1 MVSSKFESLSVRP
14 PTPPKDQEDTAADE
28 TVQFLQ
34 DPFGEKPIPPRLR
47 AAKRAPN
54 TPEQSPSSD
63 IDIPSSS
70 ASARKR
76 VNFELQLCDIPTNKA
91 VAQSWTPTRSSPLKP
106 LPQNRLTKPLKSIL
120 KPSDGTQTPPTED
133 AANPLNYK
141 SFAEMLDAIV
151 KLLASSERGTRLDAY
166 GSLQRTMQAYDKIPD
181 PQALKQKMSLLT
193 QFIRR
198 DITAPGLGG
207 TGLDSQLIGQAM
219 KLLMA
224 LFRITDLISAMD
236 EDFCSFI
243 IDRIIRVASD
253 SSMPKTTV
261 NTHLAV
267 LMQQSFRPKTMT
279 ATRVEKVLEALDTIH
294 ERTSGHAVQ
303 AYRVRIYR
311 KLLQQRPDVMIRHTE
326 RWFTHTLKAL
336 VSVQKDISQSA
347 LDTAVTAAKT
357 IGHDRH
363 VAKSV
368 LSVLNRVKSDG
379 GTIASVFAAELDR
392 MLGGDYAVL
401 VPQIVAAVTGLLK
414 DSLDAFAGLKEW
426 LVLVN
431 KCLSSDNDQVRL
443 YSNVAVAFLAYSVN
457 FTNLPEEK
465 KVKAW
470 SGMFVKISV
479 HALQRK
485 TPVKKAERDAVS
497 SAYFT
502 MLYYAFRPAAS
513 FEQFDGHWTD
523 FIAGLWSPIIAKSAP
538 QHAIPCRIVSAL
550 LDGSRKPWNEN
561 RALDLRPN
569 YMIQRGELPLV
580 DPKWVRKSIAL
591 VLEFVENIL
600 EAALKTESKEHED
613 EPFQTMWTAVI
624 NSLVEASSKEIMAS
638 TETKDAMAHIINLL
652 RRIWDSH
659 TDNIA
664 VEQKR
669 EDLWATKF
677 CFLIETV
684 VQKMGAFQFADKC
697 LTRNADNEIEVAST
711 PSHRSRHQGTRSSPL
726 LFLLDLLVT
735 QSEGKLADSVRL
747 RAMDVIIEPCFAVQ
761 NTRLS
766 KLELLRDCAATVD
779 GSLKGAVASEFWTRI
794 VTLLDTMLQDQAA
807 PSGDRSARSLGKEYE
822 IVVEFLSLGSAYLLD
837 KTVGHQILSTLV
849 GTVRREAGEGA
860 LALAV
865 IEKVSEQVLKRTPD
879 EDKASCLAYASIL
892 LRNLPK
898 QMSRKVMDQGRQN
911 LWPSNTAARSHD
923 IDPYVHLYGA
933 ITSVGS
939 AAYRN
944 LDKDDVEATK
954 GFLSALSTSVQHC
967 STSHLAGYLRK
978 IQDAIQVWV
987 EDPEKKMQS
996 KEEPLKS
1003 LHREVINMWE
1013 EVDKAVER
1021 LPRKDSQT
1029 LLHLQALVTAGFL
1042 SRRRSIVNISIA
1054 TWNATF
1060 GKEDSLRYPT
1070 RLEQA
1075 LRQLRNS
1082 VELSLPSLEVR
1093 EDDAENK
1100 LSFYDSD
1107 TSADEVKRAF
1117 KSPRVKASPFKI
1129 SKASR
1134 RSKSRSPAVPTSAT
1148 RRVPSRQTPKIRL
1161 RHDDSQIKFEPIVSS
1176 PSNPFQQESQVLTD
1190 RQKEMIDRQRLSTG
1204 IFAKMG
1210 AVSPQPEDV
1219 PSPMEIHSD
1228 ALTADDL
1235 PDHTSRAT
1243 PLKALAAMGPMDGY
1257 LGSSPTPHSRK
1268 NTRHVVSEDTDI
1280 ATPTAVRSIQFA
1292 NDDLNSSP
1300 PQFSK
1305 DDRSNTKQ
1313 SEPDVLVGS
1322 SFEYRQPESSV
1333 SISFDEGT
1341 TIDEEALLDAVALH
1355 DNTQMESGPPLD
1367 MIMSDVPSST
1377 IDLQLTAQ
1385 IDADMQVHDAPA
1397 EATESAQS
1405 ESNAEYV
1412 DAASHPQSS
1421 MLEDQAGSDTEVDE
1435 SQTPTRGPA
1444 RRSPRKSSQAN
1455 TSSTSRVGDSFDNS
1469 SAKGTPYSL
1478 RSSSRHSMGSP
1489 SRPPSGKKPRRTP
1502 AKNKKNS
1509 KKQTQESP
1517 APAPA
1522 AAPAPVSEPEPAPA
1536 SSQPSDT
1543 DILDNITVAAPVPP
1557 SNPRGKKRKSTHT
1570 TTSSTT
1576 TATTTEP
1583 SIPVPA
1589 STTRKQNLRRSQS
1602 LLSHV
1607 ENTQDIT
1614 VVDETE
1620 TPAPKRARQ
1629 NADQDVSEARRTT
1642 PTPGSSG
1649 SKRLS
1654 HVQVS
1659 PRPRSAGSGK
1669 VEGVGGDGDGD
1680 GEMEVVEVVEGGVEL
1695 QAQSEGETAPS
1706 HPHQPSHS
1714 QPSTGGT
1721 STPTP
1726 SFAERVILTPRSII
1740 NQLKSLK
1747 EYLFRSPSLVLGRE
1761 EEREID
1767 DALFDIRR
1775 QVHAA
1780 GLRGE
1785 GEGR

>member
-47 AAKRAPN
+47 AAKRVPN

-91 VAQSWTPTRSSPLKP
+91 IAQSWTPTRSSPLKP

-120 KPSDGTQTPPTED
+120 KPSDGTQTPPAED
-133 AANPLNYK
+133 AANPLKYK

-166 GSLQRTMQAYDKIPD
+166 GSLQRTMQAYEKIPD

-198 DITAPGLGG
+198 DIQAPGLAG

-379 GTIASVFAAELDR
+379 GTIASVFASELDR

-414 DSLDAFAGLKEW
+414 DSLDAFAGLKDW
-426 LVLVN
+426 LVLIN
-431 KCLSSDNDQVRL
+431 KCLSSDKDQVRL

-457 FTNLPEEK
+457 FINLATEARLE
-465 KVKAW
+465 AW

-513 FEQFDGHWTD
+513 FEQFDRHWTD
-523 FIAGLWSPIIAKSAP
+523 FIAGLWSPIIAKSSL

-569 YMIQRGELPLV
+569 FMIQRGELPLV
-580 DPKWVRKSIAL
+580 DPKWVRRSIAL
-591 VLEFVENIL
+591 VLEFVEDIL
-600 EAALKTESKEHED
+600 EAALKTESKEQED
-613 EPFQTMWTAVI
+613 EPFQTMWVAVI

-664 VEQKR
+664 VEQKT
-669 EDLWATKF
+669 EDLWANKF

-735 QSEGKLADSVRL
+735 QSEGKLADPVRL
-747 RAMDVIIEPCFAVQ
+747 RAMDVIIEPCFAAQ

-766 KLELLRDCAATVD
+766 KLELLRDCAASVD

-794 VTLLDTMLQDQAA
+794 VTLLDTMLQDPTA
-807 PSGDRSARSLGKEYE
+807 PSGERGARSLGKEYE
-822 IVVEFLSLGSAYLLD
+822 IVVEILSLGSAYLLD
-837 KTVGHQILSTLV
+837 KPVGHQILSTLIS
-849 GTVRREAGEGA
+849 TVRREAGEGA

-865 IEKVSEQVLKRTPD
+865 IEKISEQILKRTPD
-879 EDKASCLAYASIL
+879 EDKASCLAYASVL

-911 LWPSNTAARSHD
+911 LWPSNTTARSHD

-944 LDKDDVEATK
+944 LDKDDVEPTK

-1003 LHREVINMWE
+1003 LHREVIAMWE
-1013 EVDKAVER
+1013 EVNKAIER

-1060 GKEDSLRYPT
+1060 GKENSLRYPT

-1082 VELSLPSLEVR
+1082 VELSLPSLEVQ
-1093 EDDAENK
+1093 EEDAENK

-1148 RRVPSRQTPKIRL
+1148 RRMPSRQTPKIRL

-1190 RQKEMIDRQRLSTG
+1190 RQKEMIDRQRLSSG

-1210 AVSPQPEDV
+1210 AASPQPDDV

-1235 PDHTSRAT
+1235 PDHASRTT

-1257 LGSSPTPHSRK
+1257 LGSSPTPHSRR
-1268 NTRHVVSEDTDI
+1268 NTRHIVSEDTDI
-1280 ATPTAVRSIQFA
+1280 VTPTAVRNIQFA

-1300 PQFSK
+1300 PQFNK
-1305 DDRSNTKQ
+1305 NDRSNNKE

-1333 SISFDEGT
+1333 SGSFDEGT

-1355 DNTQMESGPPLD
+1355 ENTQMDPESPSD
-1367 MIMSDVPSST
+1367 TIMSELPSST

-1397 EATESAQS
+1397 AETESAQS

-1444 RRSPRKSSQAN
+1444 RRSPRKSSQVN

-1502 AKNKKNS
+1502 AKNKKNG

-1522 AAPAPVSEPEPAPA
+1522 PAPAAAPEPEP
-1536 SSQPSDT
+1536 SQPSDA
-1543 DILDNITVAAPVPP
+1543 DILDNITVAAPLPPP

-1570 TTSSTT
+1570 TTTAVTT
-1576 TATTTEP
+1576 KSPVVVPATTN
-1583 SIPVPA
+1583 
-1589 STTRKQNLRRSQS
+1589 RKQNLRRSQS
-1602 LLSHV
+1602 LLSQV
-1607 ENTQDIT
+1607 ENSQDL
-1614 VVDETE
+1614 VVDE

-1629 NADQDVSEARRTT
+1629 SADQDVSEAKRT
-1642 PTPGSSG
+1642 TPGSSG

-1659 PRPRSAGSGK
+1659 PRPRSSESTKPSPVSKDSEMAEQEYSVLDPQAE
-1669 VEGVGGDGDGD
+1669 VEAD
-1680 GEMEVVEVVEGGVEL
+1680 VEVD
-1695 QAQSEGETAPS
+1695 AAPS
-1706 HPHQPSHS
+1706 HQHQRTHSQSHS
-1714 QPSTGGT
+1714 QTQHSATD
-1721 STPTP
+1721 TPTR

-1747 EYLFRSPSLVLGRE
+1747 DYLFSSPSLVLGRE

-1785 GEGR
+1785 DERK

>member
-47 AAKRAPN
+47 AAKRVPN
-54 TPEQSPSSD
+54 TPEQSPPSD

-120 KPSDGTQTPPTED
+120 KPSDGTQTPPAED

-207 TGLDSQLIGQAM
+207 TGLDSQLLGQAM

-267 LMQQSFRPKTMT
+267 LMQQTFRPKTMT

-379 GTIASVFAAELDR
+379 GTIASVFAGELDR

-414 DSLDAFAGLKEW
+414 DSLDAFAGLKDW
-426 LVLVN
+426 LVLIN

-457 FTNLPEEK
+457 FMNLPEEN

-550 LDGSRKPWNEN
+550 LNGSRKPWNEN
-561 RALDLRPN
+561 RALDLRPHF
-569 YMIQRGELPLV
+569 MIQRGELPLV

-747 RAMDVIIEPCFAVQ
+747 RAMDVIIEPCFAAQ

-779 GSLKGAVASEFWTRI
+779 GSLKGAVAAEFWTRI
-794 VTLLDTMLQDQAA
+794 VTLLDTMLQDQTP

-822 IVVEFLSLGSAYLLD
+822 IVVEILSLGSAYLLD
-837 KTVGHQILSTLV
+837 KPVGHQILSTLV
-849 GTVRREAGEGA
+849 STVRREAGEGA
-860 LALAV
+860 LALAI

-879 EDKASCLAYASIL
+879 GDKASCLAYASIL

-933 ITSVGS
+933 VTSVGS
-939 AAYRN
+939 AAYRD
-944 LDKDDVEATK
+944 LDKDDVEPTK

-987 EDPEKKMQS
+987 KDPEKKMQS
-996 KEEPLKS
+996 KEEPMKS
-1003 LHREVINMWE
+1003 LHREVC
-1013 EVDKAVER
+1013 
-1021 LPRKDSQT
+1021 LP
-1029 LLHLQALVTAGFL
+1029 
-1042 SRRRSIVNISIA
+1042 
-1054 TWNATF
+1054 
-1060 GKEDSLRYPT
+1060 
-1070 RLEQA
+1070 
-1075 LRQLRNS
+1075 
-1082 VELSLPSLEVR
+1082 
-1093 EDDAENK
+1093 
-1100 LSFYDSD
+1100 
-1107 TSADEVKRAF
+1107 
-1117 KSPRVKASPFKI
+1117 
-1129 SKASR
+1129 
-1134 RSKSRSPAVPTSAT
+1134 
-1148 RRVPSRQTPKIRL
+1148 
-1161 RHDDSQIKFEPIVSS
+1161 
-1176 PSNPFQQESQVLTD
+1176 
-1190 RQKEMIDRQRLSTG
+1190 
-1204 IFAKMG
+1204 
-1210 AVSPQPEDV
+1210 
-1219 PSPMEIHSD
+1219 
-1228 ALTADDL
+1228 
-1235 PDHTSRAT
+1235 
-1243 PLKALAAMGPMDGY
+1243 
-1257 LGSSPTPHSRK
+1257 
-1268 NTRHVVSEDTDI
+1268 
-1280 ATPTAVRSIQFA
+1280 
-1292 NDDLNSSP
+1292 
-1300 PQFSK
+1300 
-1305 DDRSNTKQ
+1305 
-1313 SEPDVLVGS
+1313 
-1322 SFEYRQPESSV
+1322 
-1333 SISFDEGT
+1333 
-1341 TIDEEALLDAVALH
+1341 
-1355 DNTQMESGPPLD
+1355 
-1367 MIMSDVPSST
+1367 
-1377 IDLQLTAQ
+1377 
-1385 IDADMQVHDAPA
+1385 
-1397 EATESAQS
+1397 
-1405 ESNAEYV
+1405 
-1412 DAASHPQSS
+1412 
-1421 MLEDQAGSDTEVDE
+1421 
-1435 SQTPTRGPA
+1435 
-1444 RRSPRKSSQAN
+1444 
-1455 TSSTSRVGDSFDNS
+1455 
-1469 SAKGTPYSL
+1469 
-1478 RSSSRHSMGSP
+1478 
-1489 SRPPSGKKPRRTP
+1489 
-1502 AKNKKNS
+1502 
-1509 KKQTQESP
+1509 
-1517 APAPA
+1517 
-1522 AAPAPVSEPEPAPA
+1522 
-1536 SSQPSDT
+1536 
-1543 DILDNITVAAPVPP
+1543 
-1557 SNPRGKKRKSTHT
+1557 
-1570 TTSSTT
+1570 
-1576 TATTTEP
+1576 
-1583 SIPVPA
+1583 
-1589 STTRKQNLRRSQS
+1589 
-1602 LLSHV
+1602 
-1607 ENTQDIT
+1607 
-1614 VVDETE
+1614 
-1620 TPAPKRARQ
+1620 
-1629 NADQDVSEARRTT
+1629 
-1642 PTPGSSG
+1642 
-1649 SKRLS
+1649 
-1654 HVQVS
+1654 
-1659 PRPRSAGSGK
+1659 
-1669 VEGVGGDGDGD
+1669 
-1680 GEMEVVEVVEGGVEL
+1680 
-1695 QAQSEGETAPS
+1695 
-1706 HPHQPSHS
+1706 
-1714 QPSTGGT
+1714 
-1721 STPTP
+1721 
-1726 SFAERVILTPRSII
+1726 
-1740 NQLKSLK
+1740 
-1747 EYLFRSPSLVLGRE
+1747 
-1761 EEREID
+1761 
-1767 DALFDIRR
+1767 
-1775 QVHAA
+1775 
-1780 GLRGE
+1780 
-1785 GEGR
+1785 